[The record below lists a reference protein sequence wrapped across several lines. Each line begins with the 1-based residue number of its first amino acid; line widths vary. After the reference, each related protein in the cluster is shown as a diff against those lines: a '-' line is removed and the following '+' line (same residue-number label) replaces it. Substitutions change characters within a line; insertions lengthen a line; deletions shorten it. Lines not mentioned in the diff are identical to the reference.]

1 MFTIGDFATFTHVTV
16 AALRLWDARGLL
28 RPAHVDA
35 RTGYRY
41 YRADQVVVVQRI
53 EAYKQLGFT
62 LAQVSALL
70 EQPPSDE
77 QLAGMLALRRAE
89 AEAEQQR
96 TAQRL
101 AAIEARLRILE
112 RTDTVSTS
120 YDITRTT
127 APAVRLAA
135 IARHLD
141 ARDDEPDRLY
151 RAFGE
156 MFQDL
161 AQRLGALG
169 VVPIGP
175 AWSLYE
181 RSDDAGI
188 VIHAAL
194 PIPPGVAV
202 EDGTVVALDRPAT
215 DVVSTVHLGDVAD
228 MGAAYA
234 ALMTWLEAHALAPA
248 GGSAEISLV
257 WDPENPA
264 ANVTEL
270 QLAIAR
276 EED

>member
-28 RPAHVDA
+28 RPAHVDT

-62 LAQVSALL
+62 LAQVSTLL
-70 EQPPSDE
+70 QQPPSGE

-101 AAIEARLRILE
+101 SAIEARLRILE
-112 RTDTVSTS
+112 RNDIVSTS

-135 IARHLD
+135 VARHLD
-141 ARDDEPDRLY
+141 ASDDEPDRLY

-156 MFQDL
+156 LFAEL
-161 AQRLGALG
+161 GERLGALG
-169 VVPIGP
+169 VAPVGP

-181 RSDDAGI
+181 RSDDSGI

-194 PIPPGVAV
+194 PIAPGVQVA
-202 EDGTVVALDRPAT
+202 DGIVATIDRPDT
-215 DVVSTVHLGDVAD
+215 DVVSTVHLGDVGQ

-234 ALMTWLEAHALAPA
+234 ALMTWLEAHELAPA

-257 WDPENPA
+257 WDVENPA

-270 QLAIAR
+270 QLAIAGK
-276 EED
+276 DG